1 MFVDLKKLGACC
13 RDFRKDLG
21 VSQEIVGQEIGYT
34 NQSISWF
41 ELGRNDS
48 FTILAWYF
56 YNGLKFEDLKKSGV
70 FKE

>member
-13 RDFRKDLG
+13 REFRKDLG

-41 ELGRNDS
+41 EKGKNDS

>member
-13 RDFRKDLG
+13 RDFRKELG
-21 VSQEIVGQEIGYT
+21 VSQEVVGQEIGYT
-34 NQSISWF
+34 NQSVSWF

-48 FTILAWYF
+48 FTILAWYL
-56 YNGLKFEDLKKSGV
+56 YNGLRLDDLKESGV